1 MPKKFTL
8 PALFLLLGV
17 CAASLVCTTLGQEQ
31 TVLMKIAG
39 IRGSRA
45 SGQVIVILKEEEGL
59 RILPIVVGD
68 DQALAIHLGYE
79 GLPAPRPL
87 THDLMAQ
94 ILKAVETQVEKIV
107 ITDLREGTY
116 YAEVVLQHSQKM
128 HTVDARPSDAI
139 ALALR
144 VEAPIYCNVQ
154 LLQQEAGVEGEADL
168 PPHTVAPGW
177 GFTVQNLTPS
187 LAQFFGRKDGVLI
200 SEVRSDSPADRAG
213 LRAGDVIIR
222 ANEVAV
228 EELRTFAAQ
237 LADQK
242 SAASLSI
249 EFLREAAAQKVILK
263 K

>member
-1 MPKKFTL
+1 MPKKIAS
-8 PALFLLLGV
+8 PALVLLLSVSAATMV
-17 CAASLVCTTLGQEQ
+17 CSTLGQEQ
-31 TVLMKIAG
+31 NVLMKIAG
-39 IRGSRA
+39 IRGNRA

-116 YAEVVLQHSQKM
+116 YAEVVLQHSQKK
-128 HTVDARPSDAI
+128 HKVDARPSDAI

-144 VEAPIYCNVQ
+144 VDAPIYCSAQ
-154 LLQQEAGVEGEADL
+154 LLQQEATPESESDL
-168 PPHTVAPGW
+168 PPHAIAQGW

-187 LAQFFGRKDGVLI
+187 LEQFFGRKTGVLI
-200 SEVRSDSPADRAG
+200 SEVRLDSPAEQAG

-222 ANEVAV
+222 MNEVDVDEMKA
-228 EELRTFAAQ
+228 FAAQ
-237 LADQK
+237 LAAHK
-242 SAASLSI
+242 TSANLAI
-249 EFLREAAAQKVILK
+249 ELLREGEILK
-263 K
+263 TTLTK